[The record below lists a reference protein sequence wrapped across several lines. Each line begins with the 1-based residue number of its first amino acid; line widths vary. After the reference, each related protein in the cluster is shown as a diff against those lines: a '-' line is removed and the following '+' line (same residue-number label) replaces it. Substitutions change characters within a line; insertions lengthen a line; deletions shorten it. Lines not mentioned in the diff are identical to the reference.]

1 MIERIWHGWTTL
13 ENAQTYEE
21 LLKKEIFLNINN
33 KKINGYKGIKL
44 LTRKVDDE
52 MEFITIMKF
61 DSVQSIKDFA
71 GEDYENCVVPES
83 AQKVLKR
90 YDKKSQHY
98 ELKEN
103 YEF

>member
-13 ENAQTYEE
+13 ENAQAYEN
-21 LLKKEIFLNINN
+21 LLKTEIFVGINN
-33 KKINGYKGIKL
+33 KNINGYRGIKL
-44 LTRKVDDE
+44 LTRKVDEE

-61 DSVQSIKDFA
+61 DSIQSIINFA
-71 GEDYENCVVPES
+71 GKDYENCVVPES

-90 YDKKSQHY
+90 YDKKAQHY
-98 ELKEN
+98 ELKEI

>member
-1 MIERIWHGWTTL
+1 MIERIWHGWTDL
-13 ENAQTYEE
+13 DKAQDYEN
-21 LLKKEIFLNINN
+21 LLKKEIFVNINN

-44 LTRKVDDE
+44 LTRKIDNE
-52 MEFITIMKF
+52 IEFITIMKF
-61 DSVQSIKDFA
+61 DSIQAIIDFA
-71 GEDYENCVVPES
+71 GKDYENCVVPEA

-90 YDKKSQHY
+90 YDKKAQHY